1 MSKLILQQLIQKEI
15 KKVLK
20 EHTPHSNL
28 DEGFWDNLKANLV
41 GSVKKQTQSAKNF
54 MLAVSGKKDAVVD
67 SDLIKAIAMFKEK
80 IKVIP
85 NLVKDT
91 DALFPKEFLDKL
103 ENKKAKDEIELF
115 KKNLTMLASVNA
127 TMLQGLEA
135 LTLKPEKDKPAEK
148 DKPDPNQTKMF

>member
-20 EHTPHSNL
+20 EHAHHSNL
-28 DEGFWDNLKANLV
+28 DEGFWDNLKASLV

-54 MLAVSGKKDAVVD
+54 MLAVSGKKNAVVD
-67 SDLIKAIAMFKEK
+67 ADLIKAVAMFKEK

-85 NLVKDT
+85 ELVKDT

-103 ENKKAKDEIELF
+103 ENKKAKDEIVLF
-115 KKNLTMLASVNA
+115 KKNLAMLAAVNA

-135 LTLKPEKDKPAEK
+135 LTLKPEPAKPKPA
-148 DKPDPNQTKMF
+148 DPNQTKLEL

>member
-20 EHTPHSNL
+20 EHTNHSNL

-54 MLAVSGKKDAVVD
+54 MLAVSGKKNAVVD

-85 NLVKDT
+85 ELVKDT
-91 DALFPKEFLDKL
+91 DALFPKEFLNKL
-103 ENKKAKDEIELF
+103 EIKK
-115 KKNLTMLASVNA
+115 
-127 TMLQGLEA
+127 
-135 LTLKPEKDKPAEK
+135 LK
-148 DKPDPNQTKMF
+148 TKLNSLKRI

>member
-20 EHTPHSNL
+20 EHATYSNL

-41 GSVKKQTQSAKNF
+41 GSVAKKTQSAKNF
-54 MLAVSGKKDAVVD
+54 MLAVSGKKNAVVD
-67 SDLIKAIAMFKEK
+67 SDLIKAIAMFKQK

-85 NLVKDT
+85 DLVKDT

-103 ENKKAKDEIELF
+103 ENKKAKDEIALF
-115 KKNLTMLASVNA
+115 KKNLAMLAAVNA

-135 LTLKPEKDKPAEK
+135 LTLKPEPAKPKPA
-148 DKPDPNQTKMF
+148 DPNQTKLEL